1 SSAIFVTRLL
11 KGLIN
16 EKACKDQCYFL
27 SVTNLKSIGRE
38 RGTVNESGVVFF
50 PVTFLCRTFLPVKGE
65 ILHGVIHIAVCEQP
79 FFSNEQQAKIR
90 NGLVVQ
96 FLVTAVQWIDEG
108 RNLKKKYLVF
118 GRVEG
123 ESLGPVSLSG
133 WAGTDDINLKML
145 VHIMQV

>member
-1 SSAIFVTRLL
+1 MAQLGMHTV
-11 KGLIN
+11 GLIN

-65 ILHGVIHIAVCEQP
+65 ILHGVIHIAVWSCE
-79 FFSNEQQAKIR
+79 
-90 NGLVVQ
+90 